1 MQFRVVGITYIV
13 CLYERM
19 DVPCLV
25 VCVQLVGVDVV
36 FNSKVL
42 YTTMIFLVVV
52 MHIVIVPCSIIIG
65 GGVVDTV
72 L

>member
-1 MQFRVVGITYIV
+1 
-13 CLYERM
+13 M

-36 FNSKVL
+36 CNSKVL

>member
-52 MHIVIVPCSIIIG
+52 MHIVI
-65 GGVVDTV
+65 
-72 L
+72 